1 MEPADRRRARRFKA
15 GSAHRD
21 TPRRADPLETPDSLP
36 LVIDL
41 DGTMLRSDLLIES
54 ALSHVRSCPGE
65 LFHPLYWLLH
75 GKAYLKERLATQIT
89 IDPAMLPYNE
99 PLMDF
104 VRQARAE
111 GRKIVLATA
120 SHRIFADQV
129 AAHLD
134 LFDHVLATEGS
145 TNLSARSKRN
155 ALVTAYGEGG
165 FDYVGNSRDDL
176 QIWGSARRAYL
187 VDPEYGVEQAARKL
201 GNVETVIRSP
211 ESKLKLWMKAL
222 RLHQWTKNL
231 LIFVPLLASHQVGDL
246 ELLLGGLLAFF
257 CFSLCAS
264 SVYLLNDLLDLEDDR
279 HHPTKR
285 ERPFASGHLPLRAG
299 LMLMPALLVGA
310 FAGSLL
316 LLPWQFAAVM
326 GVYYLLTV
334 AYSLSLKRI
343 VMIDV
348 ITLGML
354 YTLRIIA
361 GTFAFGVSATFWM
374 LTFSMFLF
382 QSLALVKRYA
392 ELRKARRK
400 GDVGKTRGR
409 GYFPSDLDMIASL
422 GSASGYLSV
431 LVLALYVQ
439 DDSTTALYR
448 NPEVIWLTCP
458 LLLFWISR
466 MWLLTHRGQ
475 MHDDPVVFALKD
487 RSSLLIAAL
496 FALTF
501 WFAL

>member
-1 MEPADRRRARRFKA
+1 MEPADRRR
-15 GSAHRD
+15 
-21 TPRRADPLETPDSLP
+21 PRRSAPGDPHPGTSRPGHPTESPDSLP

-41 DGTMLRSDLLIES
+41 DGTLLRSDLLIES
-54 ALSHVRSCPGE
+54 ALSHVRSRPGE
-65 LFHPLYWLLH
+65 LFHPLYWRLR
-75 GKAYLKERLATQIT
+75 GKAYLKERLATQIM

-99 PLMDF
+99 PLMAF

-120 SHRIFADQV
+120 SHRIFADLV

-134 LFDHVLATEGS
+134 LFDHVLATEGT
-145 TNLSARSKRN
+145 TNLSAMSKRN
-155 ALVTAYGEGG
+155 ALVAAYGEGG

-176 QIWGSARRAYL
+176 QIWPSARRAYL
-187 VDPEYGVEQAARKL
+187 VDPEYGVEKAARKL

-211 ESKLKLWMKAL
+211 EGKLKLWLKAL

-231 LIFVPLLASHQVGDL
+231 LIFVPLLASHQVGNL
-246 ELLLGGLLAFF
+246 ALLLDGLLAFF
-257 CFSLCAS
+257 CFGLCAS

-285 ERPFASGHLPLRAG
+285 ERPFACGQLPLRAG
-299 LMLMPALLVGA
+299 LMLIPAVLVAA
-310 FAGSLL
+310 FAGSL

-361 GTFAFGVSATFWM
+361 GTFAFGVSPTFWM

-439 DDSTTALYR
+439 DDSTVALYR
-448 NPEVIWLTCP
+448 NPEVIWLSCP

-475 MHDDPVVFALKD
+475 MHDDPVVFAIKD